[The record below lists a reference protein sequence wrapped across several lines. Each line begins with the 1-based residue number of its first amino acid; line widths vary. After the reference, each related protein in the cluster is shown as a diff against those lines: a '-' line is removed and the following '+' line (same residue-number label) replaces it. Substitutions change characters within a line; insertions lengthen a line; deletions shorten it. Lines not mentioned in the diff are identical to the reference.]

1 MLRTRRVVS
10 AFGVIAAVA
19 ALCQFGGAAVAGAQS
34 QAPSQRVIVI
44 FKNQETGLPAT
55 RSDVSAR
62 RHALQGIQA
71 PVTRQLSSFGAR
83 NVHSYTV
90 LNAVSA
96 TVSSSQASQLASN
109 PAVSRVIPDQV
120 IQLAPPASTG
130 SGGSQGG
137 LPGSTV
143 CAPNGQVQLN
153 PQALET
159 IHADSDQSP
168 VRKTARSLGFTG
180 AGVTVGFIADG
191 LDINDP
197 DFIRANGK
205 NVFVDYED
213 FSGEGT
219 NVPTGGEEAFG
230 DASSIAAQGREVYNV
245 AGYGPHAVTGVCNI
259 RVEGVAPGA
268 SLVGLVVFG
277 PRTRATTRRSSQ
289 AIDYAVA
296 TDHVNVLNESLGNNY
311 YPDDDGQPRRA
322 QAGQR

>member
-90 LNAVSA
+90 VNAVSA
-96 TVSSSQASQLASN
+96 TVSSSQESQLASN
-109 PAVSRVIPDQV
+109 PAVSKVIPDQV

-159 IHADSDQSP
+159 IHADSDVP
-168 VRKTARSLGFTG
+168 GAKTARSLGFTG

-191 LDINDP
+191 LDTTDP
-197 DFIRANGK
+197 DFIRANGQK
-205 NVFVDYED
+205 VFSDYED
-213 FSGEGT
+213 F
-219 NVPTGGEEAFG
+219 TGGG
-230 DASSIAAQGREVYNV
+230 TGR
-245 AGYGPHAVTGVCNI
+245 
-259 RVEGVAPGA
+259 
-268 SLVGLVVFG
+268 
-277 PRTRATTRRSSQ
+277 
-289 AIDYAVA
+289 
-296 TDHVNVLNESLGNNY
+296 
-311 YPDDDGQPRRA
+311 
-322 QAGQR
+322 

>member
-90 LNAVSA
+90 VNAVSA
-96 TVSSSQASQLASN
+96 TVSSSQESQLASN
-109 PAVSRVIPDQV
+109 PAVSKVIPDQV

-159 IHADSDQSP
+159 IHADSD
-168 VRKTARSLGFTG
+168 VAGAKTARSLGFTG

-191 LDINDP
+191 LDTTDP
-197 DFIRANGK
+197 DFIRANGQK
-205 NVFVDYED
+205 VFVDYEGLHRRGHGPGD
-213 FSGEGT
+213 RRR
-219 NVPTGGEEAFG
+219 GGVRRRQLDRRAG
-230 DASSIAAQGREVYNV
+230 ARGLQRGGLWPACRDRHLRHPGRGRGPGRE
-245 AGYGPHAVTGVCNI
+245 
-259 RVEGVAPGA
+259 PGRPGRLR
-268 SLVGLVVFG
+268 SND
-277 PRTRATTRRSSQ
+277 RATTRRSSRPS
-289 AIDYAVA
+289 
-296 TDHVNVLNESLGNNY
+296 TTRFRPTTSTS
-311 YPDDDGQPRRA
+311 
-322 QAGQR
+322 

>member
-34 QAPSQRVIVI
+34 QAASQRVIVI

-96 TVSSSQASQLASN
+96 TVSSSQVTQLASN
-109 PAVSRVIPDQV
+109 PAVSKVIPDQV

-143 CAPNGQVQLN
+143 CAPTGQVQLN

-159 IHADSDQSP
+159 IHADSDVSGA
-168 VRKTARSLGFTG
+168 KTARSLGFTG
-180 AGVTVGFIADG
+180 TGVTVGFIADG
-191 LDINDP
+191 LDINNP
-197 DFIRANGK
+197 DFIRANGQH
-205 NVFVDYED
+205 VFVDYKD

-219 NVPTGGEEAFG
+219 NVRDRRRGGVRRRQLDRRAG
-230 DASSIAAQGREVYNV
+230 PRGLQRGRVWAACRERR
-245 AGYGPHAVTGVCNI
+245 CNI

-268 SLVGLVVFG
+268 SLVGLDTSA
-277 PRTRATTRRSSQ
+277 PRTRATTPRSSRRSTTRSRP
-289 AIDYAVA
+289 I
-296 TDHVNVLNESLGNNY
+296 T
-311 YPDDDGQPRRA
+311 
-322 QAGQR
+322 